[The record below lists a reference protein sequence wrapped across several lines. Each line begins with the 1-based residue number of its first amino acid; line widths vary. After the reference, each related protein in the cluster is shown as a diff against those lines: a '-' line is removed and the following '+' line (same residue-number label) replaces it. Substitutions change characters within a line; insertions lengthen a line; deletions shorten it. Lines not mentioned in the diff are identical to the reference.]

1 MGMKNSASNSGKAL
15 VLLAAAFLLASP
27 GISEDIGGLENAAVR
42 IIGEAFVKNNGIKTL
57 RVLTDEIGPRLTGSD
72 GYRRAAAFCS
82 RVFSSYGLTN
92 VRLEPFEV
100 NGWLPGPASAEAL
113 APYSRELRIDT
124 LGQSSNTPAGG
135 IIAEVVDVGHG
146 TEEDFA
152 RSGTRLKG
160 KIVLAGLNGPT
171 DRGPSTKEWEKVL
184 FAAERGAVAC
194 MIISPTKGGVT
205 RTRISSF
212 GPVSPIPAIAIAYED
227 GLWLRRTT
235 ESAGNIRVKMLVRN
249 EILDKAVTENVVAEI
264 KGREKPEEMVILG
277 AHLDTWFLGPGAAD
291 NALGVAI
298 VMETARILS
307 DPDLAPQRTIRFVL
321 FSGEEQ
327 GMLGS
332 FEYVQ
337 AYARELD
344 RIVLMMNLDM
354 AGSMYPR
361 VLSPYGA
368 SPIED
373 AIREALPVLA
383 GLGIT
388 HIERRYPF
396 DSDDLNFVAR
406 GVPALGIYGNGTRDM
421 SWYHSRADTIDKI
434 DIDKLNLNIAA
445 VATVVHFAASR
456 PEPVGR
462 RVSQA
467 EVIRYFEKE
476 NADEDLRKNGL
487 WKRLGFP
494 DNDMK

>member
-1 MGMKNSASNSGKAL
+1 MKNSASNSGKAL
-15 VLLAAAFLLASP
+15 VLLAAAFLLASQ
-27 GISEDIGGLENAAVR
+27 GGSRDICGLEDAAVR
-42 IIGEAFVKNNGIKTL
+42 IMGEAFVKNNGIRTL
-57 RVLTDEIGPRLTGSD
+57 ITLCDEIGPRLTGSE
-72 GYRRAAAFCS
+72 GYQRAAVYCS

-92 VRLEPFEV
+92 VHREPFEV

-113 APYSRELRIDT
+113 APFSKELRVDT

-135 IIAEVVDVGHG
+135 IIAEVVDVGYG
-146 TEEDFA
+146 TEEDFV
-152 RSGTRLKG
+152 RSGTGLKG
-160 KIVLAGLNGPT
+160 KIALAGLDGPS

-194 MIISPTKGGVT
+194 MVISPTKGGVMRT
-205 RTRISSF
+205 RTSSF
-212 GPVSPIPAIAIAYED
+212 GPVSPIPSIAIAYED

-235 ESAGNIRVKMLVRN
+235 ESGGTVKVKVLVRN
-249 EILDKAVTENVVAEI
+249 EIFDKAVTENVVAEI
-264 KGREKPEEMVILG
+264 KGREKPEETVILG

-291 NALGVAI
+291 NSLGVSI

-307 DPDLAPQRTIRFVL
+307 HSDLAPHRTIRFVL

-332 FEYVQ
+332 FEYVR
-337 AYARELD
+337 AHAKELD
-344 RIVLMMNLDM
+344 QIVLMMNLDM

-361 VLSPYGA
+361 ALSPYGA

-373 AIREALPVLA
+373 AIREVLPVLA

-406 GVPALGIYGNGTRDM
+406 GVPALGIYGDGARDM
-421 SWYHSRADTIDKI
+421 SWYHSGADTTDKI
-434 DIDKLNLNIAA
+434 DIDKLNLNVAA

-476 NADEDLRKNGL
+476 NADKDLRKNGL

-494 DNDMK
+494 DKDRK